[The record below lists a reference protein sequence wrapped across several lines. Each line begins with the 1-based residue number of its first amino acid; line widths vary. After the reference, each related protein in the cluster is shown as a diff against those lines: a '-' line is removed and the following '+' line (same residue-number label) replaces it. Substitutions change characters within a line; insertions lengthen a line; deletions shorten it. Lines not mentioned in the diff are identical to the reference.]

1 LTGRQFTWANSLSHP
16 TDEKLDRVLMTTE
29 WEFKYPLVT
38 VHALDKG
45 VSDHT
50 PLLLDTGTPAF
61 TGIAKP
67 FKMELSWFYRE
78 DFYDRVVEIWNKP
91 VRGQN
96 SIQRWIKK
104 IGALCK
110 YLQGWASH
118 TNGVYKQ

>member
-1 LTGRQFTWANSLSHP
+1 
-16 TDEKLDRVLMTTE
+16 MTTE

-50 PLLLDTGTPAF
+50 PLLLDTRTPAF

-67 FKMELSWFYRE
+67 FKMEPSWFYRE

-96 SIQRWIKK
+96 S
-104 IGALCK
+104 
-110 YLQGWASH
+110 
-118 TNGVYKQ
+118 V

>member
-1 LTGRQFTWANSLSHP
+1 
-16 TDEKLDRVLMTTE
+16 MTTE

-38 VHALDKG
+38 VHALDRG

-50 PLLLDTGTPAF
+50 PLLLDTGTPALM
-61 TGIAKP
+61 GIAKP
-67 FKMELSWFYRE
+67 FKMELNWFYHE

-104 IGALCK
+104 
-110 YLQGWASH
+110 
-118 TNGVYKQ
+118 